1 MAGTVD
7 LFLKWT
13 LSIVYAG
20 MGALMGS
27 AFAFV
32 AVKIVLLFIGTS
44 ALSAQAVQAIVIVAT
59 IISALLAAIGF
70 LRQR

>member
-7 LFLKWT
+7 VALKWT
-13 LSIVYAG
+13 LAVVYAG

-27 AFAFV
+27 ALAFV
-32 AVKIVLLFIGTS
+32 AVKIALLFIGPS
-44 ALSAQAVQAIVIVAT
+44 AIPAQAVQTIVIVAT
-59 IISALLAAIGF
+59 VASALLAAIRF